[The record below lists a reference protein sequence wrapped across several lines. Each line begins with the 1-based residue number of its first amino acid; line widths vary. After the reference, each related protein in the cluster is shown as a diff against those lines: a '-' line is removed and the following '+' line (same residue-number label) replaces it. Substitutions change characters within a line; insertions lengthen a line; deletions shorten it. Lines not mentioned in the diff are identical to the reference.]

1 MSGKRLYLLA
11 TALLFCIILSGCG
24 REGDAMKKMNMLAA
38 QQDWDALATISRRD
52 YASNVFAANYY
63 HLAQAY
69 RGRLCEDLFKMVQHG
84 PQGIIYMP
92 SDHSAA
98 DPCLAHVLF
107 AMGNMAAAQNV
118 AFNSMFSPEGY
129 DYAMMK
135 IVAQVDLMRGCD
147 EVASKYIDVLSV
159 QKEYKVWAENAYAD
173 PNIER
178 GRRDFP
184 DEEAFVLDSPMED
197 ILRILDSNPS
207 DTLAMQ
213 YGLSFLLLAKD
224 LAGIHRFVDKYYG
237 SEGLRILPTPAQEAL
252 LFYSDY
258 LQNVEGDD
266 SVGRDYCLSHG
277 VTESTIRRFEK
288 FQNESLSGDGAPSSF
303 RTTFWHYLLYEQ
315 I

>member
-1 MSGKRLYLLA
+1 MRSFSSFIATVLL
-11 TALLFCIILSGCG
+11 CITIGGCS
-24 REGDAMKKMNMLAA
+24 REQDIIGELDNLAA
-38 QQDWDALATISRRD
+38 RQDWESLIVEARRN
-52 YASNVFAANYY
+52 YKTNVFAANYY

-84 PQGIIYMP
+84 PQGIIYIP
-92 SDHSAA
+92 PDHSSAN
-98 DPCLAHVLF
+98 PCLAHVLF

-118 AFNSMFSPEGY
+118 AFNSMFTPEGY

-135 IVAQVDLMRGCD
+135 IVAQVDLMRGCN
-147 EVASKYIDVLSV
+147 EVASKYIDILST
-159 QKEYKVWAENAYAD
+159 QKEYKGWAENAYAD

-178 GRRDFP
+178 GRKDFP

-197 ILRILDSNPS
+197 LSRIIDSNPG

-213 YGLSFLLLAKD
+213 YGLSYLLLAKD

-237 SEGLRILPTPAQEAL
+237 SEGLRTLPTSAQEAL

-258 LQNVEGDD
+258 LQNVKGDD
-266 SVGRDYCLSHG
+266 SVGREYCLSHG
-277 VTESTIRRFEK
+277 VSESTIRRFEK